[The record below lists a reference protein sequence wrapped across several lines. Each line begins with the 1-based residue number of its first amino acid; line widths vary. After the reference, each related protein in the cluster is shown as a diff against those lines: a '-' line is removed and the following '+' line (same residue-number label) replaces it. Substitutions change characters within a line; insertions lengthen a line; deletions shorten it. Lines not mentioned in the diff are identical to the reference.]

1 MHDKAICLFELG
13 KLYWSS
19 QQGIYDLLYKNK
31 TEDFSNDD
39 TEFFF
44 INDNRFLYNLS
55 VECQRIWINCLKKY
69 KDTLAK
75 SISSKE
81 KLDMDTRSELLEIVQ
96 LFDSEINGFVLTE
109 KRLQAIAEN
118 NDTPKDLLFFNRWQY
133 NYIAVEYFLKHEN
146 FDYENN
152 QLCIFAY

>member
-1 MHDKAICLFELG
+1 
-13 KLYWSS
+13 
-19 QQGIYDLLYKNK
+19 
-31 TEDFSNDD
+31 
-39 TEFFF
+39 
-44 INDNRFLYNLS
+44 
-55 VECQRIWINCLKKY
+55 
-69 KDTLAK
+69 
-75 SISSKE
+75 
-81 KLDMDTRSELLEIVQ
+81 MDTRSELLEIVQ